1 MNSRRAILQHKPRPS
16 GYVTQ
21 ALINE
26 HGSFREALEWLNKQG
41 GKR

>member
-1 MNSRRAILQHKPRPS
+1 MSYLDLQHKPRPS

-26 HGSFREALEWLNKQG
+26 HGSFRKALEWLNKQAR
-41 GKR
+41 K